1 MSRESARVKAELA
14 PARAAGFL
22 RTPGATIGSVPGL
35 SPALPPYR
43 FVALALIMA
52 VQTASNLGALGLP
65 ALAPLLRDDLGL
77 TRQEA
82 GSFLSAFYVGGA
94 LTSFPAGWL
103 ADRIGVRWTLL
114 AGQALVGVCF
124 ALMVLAPGYPSL
136 LALVTLAGVGFG
148 TVNPTSTKG
157 VLVWFPARSRA
168 TVVGVKQAGFPLGGA
183 LGALALPTLAIRAS
197 LGWRGALAV
206 AAGAILLSAVAVGL
220 GYREPPRE
228 SAHAGGIRPG
238 PRPRVV
244 LASRPIWLVSWATFL
259 YAAVQVSWISYA
271 PLYLSEVVGLSVIG
285 AGAVLGLAQGGG
297 ILGRVGFG
305 VLSDRVLGGRRLIV
319 LLGAGIASGLL
330 CLATGGLEPGSPAT
344 WLALVALAFGVAGI
358 GWNGVHHTLVAELAG
373 RESAATAVG
382 LCLAVSSLGVIAG
395 APLVGALADRL
406 GSYGPGWIALAGA
419 MAVAVLLLLG
429 VREPTGQV
437 WR

>member
-1 MSRESARVKAELA
+1 VTVDAA
-14 PARAAGFL
+14 PPR
-22 RTPGATIGSVPGL
+22 
-35 SPALPPYR
+35 YR

-52 VQTASNLGALGLP
+52 VQTASNFGALGLP

-103 ADRIGVRWTLL
+103 ADRLGVRWTLV
-114 AGQALVGVCF
+114 AGQGLVAAGF
-124 ALMVLAPGYPSL
+124 ALMTRAPDYLTL
-136 LALVTLAGVGFG
+136 LAAVVLAGVGFG

-183 LGALALPTLAIRAS
+183 LGALTLPALALRAGY
-197 LGWRGALAV
+197 GWRGALGV
-206 AAGAILLSAVAVGL
+206 AAALIALSAVVAGL
-220 GYREPPRE
+220 AYREPART
-228 SAHAGGIRPG
+228 AGAKGTELR
-238 PRPRVV
+238 PRPRNV
-244 LASRPIWLVSWATFL
+244 LRSCPIWLVSWATFL
-259 YAAVQVSWISYA
+259 FAAVQVSWISYA
-271 PLYLSEVVGLSVIG
+271 PLYLSEVVGLSALG
-285 AGAVLGLAQGGG
+285 AGAVLGLAQAGG

-305 VLSDRVLGGRRLIV
+305 VLSDRLLGGRRLAV
-319 LLGAGIASGLL
+319 LLGAGVASGAL
-330 CLATGGLEPGSPAT
+330 CLATGMLAPGSGSAA
-344 WLALVALAFGVAGI
+344 LGLVALGFGVAGI
-358 GWNGVHHTLVAELAG
+358 GWNGVHHTLVAEIAG

-395 APLVGALADRL
+395 APLVGAVADRV
-406 GSYGPGWIALAGA
+406 GSYAPAWTGLAGA
-419 MAVAVLLLLG
+419 MGLAVLLLFG
-429 VREPTGQV
+429 VREPAGHR

>member
-1 MSRESARVKAELA
+1 MPDA
-14 PARAAGFL
+14 P
-22 RTPGATIGSVPGL
+22 S
-35 SPALPPYR
+35 ALPSYR

-124 ALMVLAPGYPSL
+124 ALMVLAPGYPTL

-206 AAGAILLSAVAVGL
+206 AASAILLSAAAVAL
-220 GYREPPRE
+220 AYREPPRE
-228 SAHAGGIRPG
+228 AAHAGGGRPG

-330 CLATGGLEPGSPAT
+330 CLATGGLAPGSPAT

-406 GSYGPGWIALAGA
+406 GSYGPGWIALAVA
-419 MAVAVLLLLG
+419 MAVAVVLLLG
-429 VREPTGQV
+429 VREPAGQA

>member
-1 MSRESARVKAELA
+1 M
-14 PARAAGFL
+14 
-22 RTPGATIGSVPGL
+22 
-35 SPALPPYR
+35 
-43 FVALALIMA
+43 
-52 VQTASNLGALGLP
+52 
-65 ALAPLLRDDLGL
+65 
-77 TRQEA
+77 
-82 GSFLSAFYVGGA
+82 
-94 LTSFPAGWL
+94 
-103 ADRIGVRWTLL
+103 RWTLL
-114 AGQALVGVCF
+114 AGQTLVGVCF

-148 TVNPTSTKG
+148 AVNPTSTKG
-157 VLVWFPARSRA
+157 VLVWFPPRSRA

-183 LGALALPTLAIRAS
+183 LGALALPALAIRAG

-206 AAGAILLSAVAVGL
+206 AAGVIALSAAAVGL
-220 GYREPPRE
+220 GYREPPPE
-228 SAHAGGIRPG
+228 STRAAGGGDPG

-271 PLYLSEVVGLSVIG
+271 PLYLSEVVGLSAIG
-285 AGAVLGLAQGGG
+285 AGAVLGLAQAGG

-330 CLATGGLEPGSPAT
+330 CLATGRLEPGSPAT
-344 WLALVALAFGVAGI
+344 WLAVVALAFGVAGI

-406 GSYGPGWIALAGA
+406 GSYGPGWGALAGA
-419 MAVAVLLLLG
+419 MAIAVLLLLG
-429 VREPTGQV
+429 VREPTGQA

>member
-1 MSRESARVKAELA
+1 
-14 PARAAGFL
+14 
-22 RTPGATIGSVPGL
+22 
-35 SPALPPYR
+35 
-43 FVALALIMA
+43 MA

-65 ALAPLLRDDLGL
+65 ALAPLLREDLSL

-114 AGQALVGVCF
+114 AGQGLVGVCF
-124 ALMVLAPGYPSL
+124 ALMALAPDYRSL
-136 LALVTLAGVGFG
+136 LALVILAGVGFG
-148 TVNPTSTKG
+148 AVNPTSTKG

-183 LGALALPTLAIRAS
+183 LGALTLPALATGAG

-206 AAGAILLSAVAVGL
+206 AAAGIALTAALVGL
-220 GYREPPRE
+220 GFREPPP
-228 SAHAGGIRPG
+228 AAGATVPG
-238 PRPRVV
+238 PAPRPRLV

-271 PLYLSEVVGLSVIG
+271 PLYLSEVVGLSAVG
-285 AGAVLGLAQGGG
+285 AGLVLGLAQAGGT
-297 ILGRVGFG
+297 LGRVGFG
-305 VLSDRVLGGRRLIV
+305 ILSDRVLGGRRRGV
-319 LLGAGIASGLL
+319 LLGAGVASGAL

-344 WLALVALAFGVAGI
+344 WLAAVALAFGVAGI
-358 GWNGVHHTLVAELAG
+358 GWNGVHRTLVAELAG
-373 RESAATAVG
+373 RESAATAIG

-395 APLVGALADRL
+395 APLVGALADL
-406 GSYGPGWIALAGA
+406 VGGYGPGWTGLAGA
-419 MAVAVLLLLG
+419 MAFAVLLLLG
-429 VREPTGQV
+429 VREPAV
-437 WR
+437 HPWR

>member
-1 MSRESARVKAELA
+1 M
-14 PARAAGFL
+14 
-22 RTPGATIGSVPGL
+22 PGV
-35 SPALPPYR
+35 SPAPLPYR
-43 FVALALIMA
+43 FVALALIMS
-52 VQTASNLGALGLP
+52 VQTASNFGALGLP

-77 TRQEA
+77 TRQQA

-114 AGQALVGVCF
+114 SGQALVGVCF

-148 TVNPTSTKG
+148 AVNPTSTKG

-183 LGALALPTLAIRAS
+183 LGALVLPALAIRAS
-197 LGWRGALAV
+197 LGWRGALGV
-206 AAGAILLSAVAVGL
+206 AAGLIALSAAAVGI
-220 GYREPPRE
+220 GYREPPGE
-228 SAHAGGIRPG
+228 PAHAAGGPRG
-238 PRPRVV
+238 PRPRAV

-271 PLYLSEVVGLSVIG
+271 PLYLAEVVGLSAIG

-305 VLSDRVLGGRRLIV
+305 VLSDRALGGRRLIV
-319 LLGAGIASGLL
+319 LLAAGIASGLL
-330 CLATGGLEPGSPAT
+330 CLATAGLESGSPAA

-429 VREPTGQV
+429 VREPAAQP

>member
-1 MSRESARVKAELA
+1 VA
-14 PARAAGFL
+14 PPR
-22 RTPGATIGSVPGL
+22 
-35 SPALPPYR
+35 YR
-43 FVALALIMA
+43 FVVLALIMA

-103 ADRIGVRWTLL
+103 ADRLGVRWTLL
-114 AGQALVGVCF
+114 GGQGLVAVGF
-124 ALMVLAPGYPSL
+124 GLMAVAPDYSSL
-136 LALVTLAGVGFG
+136 VAAVVLAGVGFG
-148 TVNPTSTKG
+148 AVNPTSTKA

-183 LGALALPTLAIRAS
+183 LGALTLPALAIRAE
-197 LGWRGALAV
+197 LGWRGALGV
-206 AAGAILLSAVAVGL
+206 AAAVIALSAGGAGL
-220 GYREPPRE
+220 AYREAPRGPDDVPARAA
-228 SAHAGGIRPG
+228 S
-238 PRPRVV
+238 PRPRGV

-259 YAAVQVSWISYA
+259 FAAVQVSWISYA
-271 PLYLSEVVGLSVIG
+271 PLYLAEVVGLSALG
-285 AGAVLGLAQGGG
+285 AGLVLGLAQIGG

-305 VLSDRVLGGRRLIV
+305 VLSDRVLHGRRLVV
-319 LLGAGIASGLL
+319 LLAAGIASGAL
-330 CLATGGLEPGSPAT
+330 CLATGTLTPGTAPG
-344 WLALVALAFGVAGI
+344 WLALVAFTFGVAGI

-395 APLVGALADRL
+395 APLVGAVADRL
-406 GSYGPGWIALAGA
+406 GTYGPGWAGLAGA
-419 MAVAVLLLLG
+419 MGLAVVLLLG
-429 VREPTGQV
+429 VRESRGRG
-437 WR
+437 WA

>member
-1 MSRESARVKAELA
+1 MSPADAP
-14 PARAAGFL
+14 PAR
-22 RTPGATIGSVPGL
+22 
-35 SPALPPYR
+35 YR
-43 FVALALIMA
+43 FVALALIIA

-65 ALAPLLRDDLGL
+65 ALAPLLREDLGL
-77 TRQEA
+77 SRQEA

-103 ADRIGVRWTLL
+103 ADRIGVRRTLL
-114 AGQALVGVCF
+114 AGQALVAASF
-124 ALMVLAPGYPSL
+124 ALMTLAPGYPGL
-136 LALVTLAGVGFG
+136 LALVVLAGIGFG
-148 TVNPTSTKG
+148 AVNPTSTKG

-183 LGALALPTLAIRAS
+183 LGALTLPTLATAAG
-197 LGWRGALAV
+197 LGWRGALGA
-206 AAGAILLSAVAVGL
+206 AAGAIALSAVLVGL
-220 GYREPPRE
+220 AYREPPG
-228 SAHAGGIRPG
+228 AAATTPVGA
-238 PRPRVV
+238 PRPRARAV

-271 PLYLSEVVGLSVIG
+271 PLYLSEVVGLSAVG
-285 AGAVLGLAQGGG
+285 AGLVLGLAQSGG

-305 VLSDRVLGGRRLIV
+305 VLSDRVLGGRRLAV
-319 LLGAGIASGLL
+319 LIGAGVASGIL
-330 CLATGGLEPGSPAT
+330 CVATGGLQPGSSAT

-373 RESAATAVG
+373 RDSAATAVG

-406 GSYGPGWIALAGA
+406 GGYGAGWAALAGA
-419 MAVAVLLLLG
+419 MAVAVLLLLP
-429 VREPTGQV
+429 VREPAAHA

>member
-1 MSRESARVKAELA
+1 M
-14 PARAAGFL
+14 PGF
-22 RTPGATIGSVPGL
+22 
-35 SPALPPYR
+35 SPALPSYR

-206 AAGAILLSAVAVGL
+206 AAGAILLSAAAVGF

-228 SAHAGGIRPG
+228 SAHAGGSRPG

-330 CLATGGLEPGSPAT
+330 CLATGRLAPGSPAT
-344 WLALVALAFGVAGI
+344 WLALVALAFGVTGI

-395 APLVGALADRL
+395 APLVGALSDRL

-429 VREPTGQV
+429 VREPTGQA

>member
-1 MSRESARVKAELA
+1 VPEASSAPSA
-14 PARAAGFL
+14 
-22 RTPGATIGSVPGL
+22 
-35 SPALPPYR
+35 YR

-65 ALAPLLRDDLGL
+65 ALAPLLRDDLSL

-94 LTSFPAGWL
+94 LTSFPAGWV

-114 AGQALVGVCF
+114 AGQGLVGVCF
-124 ALMVLAPGYPSL
+124 ALMALVPGYRSL
-136 LALVTLAGVGFG
+136 LALVALAGVGFG
-148 TVNPTSTKG
+148 AVNPTSTKG

-183 LGALALPTLAIRAS
+183 LGALVLPALAIGTGLR
-197 LGWRGALAV
+197 WRGALAV
-206 AAGAILLSAVAVGL
+206 AAAGIAVTAAAVGL
-220 GYREPPRE
+220 GYREPPPGT
-228 SAHAGGIRPG
+228 AGAGGRG
-238 PRPRVV
+238 RGTQPRLV
-244 LASRPIWLVSWATFL
+244 LLSRPIWLVSWATFL

-271 PLYLSEVVGLSVIG
+271 PLYLSEVVGLSAVG
-285 AGAVLGLAQGGG
+285 AGLVLGLAPAGG

-305 VLSDRVLGGRRLIV
+305 ILSDRLLGGRRRVV
-319 LLGAGIASGLL
+319 LLGAGVASGAL
-330 CLATGGLEPGSPAT
+330 CLATGGLSPGSPTA
-344 WLALVALAFGVAGI
+344 WVVVVALGFGVAGI

-395 APLVGALADRL
+395 APLVGALADRF
-406 GSYGPGWIALAGA
+406 GGYGPGWLGLAGA
-419 MAVAVLLLLG
+419 MALAVLLLLG
-429 VREPTGQV
+429 VREPASRP